1 MKRGL
6 IVAGIVVVA
15 IPAAAIGAAAWF
27 LNGDAIK
34 ARLIEQVRRS
44 TGRELTIA
52 GPVSL
57 VWSLSPTV
65 ALSDLSLSNP
75 PGFTRPQMAHVD
87 RLEVQLALVP
97 LFDREIDVRRI
108 AIVSPSVQLERDAA
122 GHPNWDFR
130 PPLPTPT
137 AAPAAPAQTAGA
149 RFRLAVGTVEVG
161 GATIAYG
168 GQTVTV
174 PHAVYDPIAGRVDGS
189 LVTAGTTLALLGTVG
204 PIAATTYPIDLH
216 LTGDGISASATGT
229 SAAATLS
236 MTVADLARLSPL
248 VGRPLPSVRDV
259 TVSAALPGPGALRV
273 HAGSITLGAV
283 SLQQAD
289 LAAASLND
297 PATLTATAAVGALPV
312 SITGRLGSIA
322 GLLGGMTPVEAR
334 IEAPGLVGT
343 ASGTIAAT
351 GAAQLHLAVDS
362 PDLAAAGV
370 QAGVALPGLSELKI
384 ISDARVSP
392 GTTVLTGL
400 QLASAQ
406 GDLGGTLT
414 IISAGRPALRGT
426 LTSRT
431 FDLGALRIAPLPSTA
446 VPAPP
451 AAPTAPAVSASPAR
465 MIPDIKL
472 PVAML
477 RSADA
482 DLQLTADT
490 LHVGTSDLHAVQAH
504 AVLQNGT
511 LRLDPVSTAI
521 GTATAHATLELT
533 AQPPALHVTVDAA
546 SLPFGP
552 IAAWAGG
559 AATAPGTLDLRADL
573 AGSGDTLRAVAAT
586 LGGHAGLALVD
597 AHVDNAVLEGLAAG
611 PLRAANLSLDGGG
624 TTIRCAALRADATAG
639 QVDLRALTLDTSKF
653 ALDGGGSLSLADET
667 MDLRLRPQLRLGGGL
682 SVPVR
687 VRGSFVSPKVALDPG
702 ALASGRVGIMLGG
715 PPPPDTCG
723 PALALARDSRAGAPA
738 AAPASVKPMKPAD
751 LLRGLLR

>member
-1 MKRGL
+1 MKRAL

-27 LNGDAIK
+27 LNGDAVK
-34 ARLIEQVRRS
+34 ARLIEQVRRG
-44 TGRELTIA
+44 TGRDLTIS

-57 VWSLSPTV
+57 VWSLSPTI

-75 PGFTRPQMAHVD
+75 PGFIRPQMAHVD
-87 RLEVQLALVP
+87 RLEVQLALAP
-97 LFDREIDVRRI
+97 LFHREIDIRRI
-108 AIVSPSVQLERDAA
+108 AIVSPSVQLERDTA
-122 GHPNWDFR
+122 GHPNWDLR
-130 PPLPTPT
+130 PPPVPTRSSAT
-137 AAPAAPAQTAGA
+137 PAQTGGD
-149 RFRLAVGTVEVG
+149 RFRLAVGTVDIA
-161 GATIAYG
+161 GATITYG

-174 PHAVYDPIAGRVDGS
+174 PHAVYDPRAGSVEGS
-189 LVTAGTTLALLGTVG
+189 LVTTGTTLALGGTVG
-204 PIAATTYPIDLH
+204 PVAATAYPIDLH
-216 LTGDGISASATGT
+216 LTGDGISASMTGT

-236 MTVADLARLSPL
+236 MTVTDLAALSPL
-248 VGRPLPSVRDV
+248 IGRPLPSVRDI
-259 TVSAALPGPGALRV
+259 TLSAALPGPGTLRI
-273 HAGSITLGAV
+273 HAGSVTLGAV

-289 LAAASLND
+289 LTAASLND
-297 PATLTATAAVGALPV
+297 PATLTATAAAGALPV
-312 SITGRLGSIA
+312 SITGHLGSIA
-322 GLLGGMTPVEAR
+322 GLLGGVTPVDAR
-334 IEAPGLVGT
+334 MEAPGLVGT

-351 GAAQLHLAVDS
+351 GVARLHLGVDS

-384 ISDARVSP
+384 ISDANIEP

-400 QLASAQ
+400 QLTSAQ

-414 IISAGRPALRGT
+414 VTSAGRPALRGT
-426 LTSRT
+426 LTSHS
-431 FDLGALRIAPLPSTA
+431 FNLGALRIAPLPSTA
-446 VPAPP
+446 VPAAPTVP
-451 AAPTAPAVSASPAR
+451 AAPAVPAPPAR

-482 DLQLTADT
+482 DLQLTADM
-490 LHVGTSDLHAVQAH
+490 LHVGTSELHAVQAH
-504 AVLQNGT
+504 VVLQNST
-511 LRLDPVSTAI
+511 LRLDPVSTTI
-521 GTATAHATLELT
+521 GTATAHVTLELA
-533 AQPPALHVTVDAA
+533 AQPAALHVTVDAP

-552 IAAWAGG
+552 IIAWAGG

-573 AGSGDTLRAVAAT
+573 AGSGDTLRGVAAT

-597 AHVDNAVLEGLAAG
+597 AQLDNAVLERLAAG

-624 TTIRCAALRADATAG
+624 TTIRCAALRADVTAG

-653 ALDGGGSLSLADET
+653 ALDGGGDLSLVNET
-667 MDLRLRPQLRLGGGL
+667 MDMHLRPQLRLGGGL

-687 VRGSFVSPKVALDPG
+687 VRGSFVAPKVALDPG
-702 ALASGRVGIMLGG
+702 ALASGRVGILLGG

-723 PALALARDSRAGAPA
+723 PALALARDGRAGAPA
-738 AAPASVKPMKPAD
+738 AAPAAVKPMKPAD

>member
-1 MKRGL
+1 MKRAL

-57 VWSLSPTV
+57 AWSLSPTV

-87 RLEVQLALVP
+87 RLEVQLALAP
-97 LFDREIDVRRI
+97 LFHREIDVRRI

-122 GHPNWDFR
+122 GHANWDFR
-130 PPLPTPT
+130 PPP
-137 AAPAAPAQTAGA
+137 APATAPATPAQPGGD
-149 RFRLAVGTVEVG
+149 RFRLAVGTIDIG
-161 GATIAYG
+161 SATITYG
-168 GQTVTV
+168 AQTVTV
-174 PHAVYDPIAGRVDGS
+174 PHAVYDPVAGRVDGS
-189 LVTAGTTLALLGTVG
+189 LVTGGTTLALGGTVG

-216 LTGDGISASATGT
+216 LTGDGITGSMTGT

-236 MTVADLARLSPL
+236 MTVADLAALSPL
-248 VGRPLPSVRDV
+248 VGRPLPPVRDV
-259 TVSAALPGPGALRV
+259 TVSAAFPGPGTLHV
-273 HAGSITLGAV
+273 HAGSVTLGAV

-297 PATLTATAAVGALPV
+297 PATLTATAAAGALPM

-322 GLLGGMTPVEAR
+322 GLLGGVTPVDAR

-343 ASGTIAAT
+343 AAGTIAAT

-362 PDLAAAGV
+362 PDLATAGA

-384 ISDARVSP
+384 ISDVSIEP
-392 GTTVLTGL
+392 GTAVLTGL
-400 QLASAQ
+400 QLTSAQ

-414 IISAGRPALRGT
+414 VTSAGRPALRGT

-431 FDLGALRIAPLPSTA
+431 FDLGALRVAPLPSAA
-446 VPAPP
+446 VPASPVGP
-451 AAPTAPAVSASPAR
+451 AAPAAPAR
-465 MIPDIKL
+465 MIPDIRL
-472 PVAML
+472 PVAAL

-490 LHVGTSDLHAVQAH
+490 LHLGTSELHTVQAH

-521 GTATAHATLELT
+521 GTATAHATVELA
-533 AQPPALHVTVDAA
+533 AQPPGLHVTVDAP

-552 IAAWAGG
+552 VAAWAGG
-559 AATAPGTLDLRADL
+559 AASAPGTLDLRADL

-597 AHVDNAVLEGLAAG
+597 AQLDNAVLERLAAG

-624 TTIRCAALRADATAG
+624 TTIRCAALRADASAG
-639 QVDLRALTLDTSKF
+639 KVDLRALTLDTSKF
-653 ALDGGGSLSLADET
+653 ALDGSGDLSLADET
-667 MDLRLRPQLRLGGGL
+667 MDLHLRPQLRLGGGL

-687 VRGSFVSPKVALDPG
+687 VRGSFVAPKVALDPG
-702 ALASGRVGIMLGG
+702 ALASGRVGIVLGG
-715 PPPPDTCG
+715 APPPDTCG
-723 PALALARDSRAGAPA
+723 SALALARDGQAGASA
-738 AAPASVKPMKPAD
+738 AAPAPVKQMKPAD